1 MFGRE
6 VLQMN
11 EKITKKDAWIIGLL
25 KSLDLDMI
33 PDRKITLFTS
43 SGMVCGRY
51 NQINEESIKDITKEN
66 ILRFTTKT
74 LNDAL
79 EERNDIQGTN
89 VCILLTDVTVYIS
102 NTPIFLPELVVFSDQ
117 INGFSYGSIEIS

>member
-1 MFGRE
+1 
-6 VLQMN
+6 MN

>member
-1 MFGRE
+1 
-6 VLQMN
+6 MN

-43 SGMVCGRY
+43 SGMV
-51 NQINEESIKDITKEN
+51 NEESIKDITKEN

>member
-43 SGMVCGRY
+43 SGMVCGRC

>member
-1 MFGRE
+1 
-6 VLQMN
+6 MN
-11 EKITKKDAWIIGLL
+11 EKITKKDALIIGLL

-66 ILRFTTKT
+66 ILRFTIKA

-79 EERNDIQGTN
+79 EKRNDIQDTN
-89 VCILLTDVTVYIS
+89 SCILLTDVTVYIS

>member
-1 MFGRE
+1 M
-6 VLQMN
+6 LQKKK
-11 EKITKKDAWIIGLL
+11 KITKKDAWIIGLL